1 MRKRTKYK
9 SKFDT
14 IVINNRWKRPYYS
27 RGDSWVYFGF
37 SKRYF
42 STNDYEYVISLFG
55 IDIRIWMTREPAK

>member
-14 IVINNRWKRPYYS
+14 IVINNRWKRPVYS
-27 RGDSWVYFGF
+27 RSDNFQYFGF
-37 SKRYF
+37 GKRYF
-42 STNDYEYVISLFG
+42 SVKEYEYVISLFG